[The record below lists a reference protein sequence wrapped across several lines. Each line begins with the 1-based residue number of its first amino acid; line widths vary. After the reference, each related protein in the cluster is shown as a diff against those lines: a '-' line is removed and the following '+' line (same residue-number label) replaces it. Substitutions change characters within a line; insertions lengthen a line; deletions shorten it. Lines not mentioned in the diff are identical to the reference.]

1 MNNKKYILPIIILII
16 FLIVGISLGLNNN
29 EEEIIDISNNYDN
42 HIIYYNY
49 DKPIEDEYANEV
61 DDFYDDT
68 NEGSE
73 DNFSSEEYDV
83 PIEIYIKDTI
93 ILVRQTKDKEVSY
106 NLNFSSNNYSL
117 VYKFLKKKTNNNQEV
132 YIYKSDLSEAE
143 EIVMNSIINN
153 DEKYLN
159 N

>member
-49 DKPIEDEYANEV
+49 DQPIEDEYANEV
-61 DDFYDDT
+61 DDFYDAP

-73 DNFSSEEYDV
+73 DNFSTEEYDL

-93 ILVRQTKDKEVSY
+93 ILVKQTKDKEISY
-106 NLNFSSNNYSL
+106 NLNFSNNNYSL
-117 VYKFLKKKTNNNQEV
+117 VYKFLKKKANNNQEI

-143 EIVMNSIINN
+143 EIIMTSIITN